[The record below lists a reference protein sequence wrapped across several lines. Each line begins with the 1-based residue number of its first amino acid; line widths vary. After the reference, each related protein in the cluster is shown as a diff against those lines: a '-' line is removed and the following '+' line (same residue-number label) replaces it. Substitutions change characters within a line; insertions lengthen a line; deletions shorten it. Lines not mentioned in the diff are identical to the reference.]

1 MSDSSDQGS
10 YKKGPEAPDPFG
22 FSKLKRDELRWLMS
36 KLFPSGGG
44 GRSLDQQLRDWVVA
58 TVLRDDKKTYR
69 FVERSKASQLQFLEA
84 LRMQGLLS
92 TDRLPEWARTPASV
106 RDMFLKKASPEPPA
120 DTTLLRQI
128 QADLE
133 ARGHCFPCEVAPR
146 ASVNPGKS

>member
-10 YKKGPEAPDPFG
+10 SKKGPEAPDPFG
-22 FSKLKRDELRWLMS
+22 FSELKRDELRWLMS
-36 KLFPSGGG
+36 KLFAGGGG
-44 GRSLDQQLRDWVVA
+44 GRSLNQQLRDWIVA

-69 FVERSKASQLQFLEA
+69 FVERSKARQLQFLEA

-106 RDMFLKKASPEPPA
+106 RDMLKASPEPPA
-120 DTTLLRQI
+120 DTILLRQI

-133 ARGHCFPCEVAPR
+133 AQGHRFPCEVAPR